1 MVPEILLDI
10 NFESLYL
17 HSSATLGQLTL
28 LKGKLVMDISSTPHI
43 SNENDLKRIV
53 TPGTISAI
61 ISHLRAA
68 ADETLELAATLT
80 HAASVADLKA
90 TAESLQRDVAEL
102 EKIATAWQI
111 RASPVT
117 ANQNRARA
125 PTA

>member
-1 MVPEILLDI
+1 
-10 NFESLYL
+10 
-17 HSSATLGQLTL
+17 
-28 LKGKLVMDISSTPHI
+28 MDILSTPHI
-43 SNENDLKRIV
+43 SNENDLKRIA
-53 TPGTISAI
+53 TPGTISAV
-61 ISHLRAA
+61 ISKLREA

-102 EKIATAWQI
+102 EKIAASWQI
-111 RASPVT
+111 RASPFT